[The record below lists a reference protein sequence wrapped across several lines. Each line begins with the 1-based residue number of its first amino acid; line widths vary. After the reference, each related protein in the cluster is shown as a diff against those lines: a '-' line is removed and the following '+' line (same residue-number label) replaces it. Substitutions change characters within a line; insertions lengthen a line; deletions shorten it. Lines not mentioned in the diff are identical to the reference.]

1 MRRTLLVLC
10 LALPV
15 HANAQRAAARTPAA
29 YKDSSLAIDVRA
41 RDLLGRMT
49 LEEKFWQLWMVPGDL
64 DSGTTVYEHGVFG
77 LQVRERGELVRASDP
92 GAAARHMA
100 EKLNSIQRFF
110 VERTRLGIPIIPFEE
125 AVHGLYGTGATM
137 FPAAIALAATWDTS
151 LMGAVATAIAT
162 EARTRGVRQ
171 VLSPVINIANDVRWG
186 RMEETYGEDPWLST
200 AMTLA
205 FVRPF
210 EKMGVVTTPK
220 HFVANVGEG
229 GRDSYPIDF
238 DERLLDEIFFPP
250 FKAAIQQ
257 GGARSVMASYNSVNG
272 QPATA
277 NERLLTKVLRD
288 DWKFRGVVIGDQAAT
303 GGAQV
308 LHFTSPNNLVSTKQ
322 AIEAGLDVIF
332 QSSVEQYRQ
341 FWPAFERGMIDQRAI
356 DRAVSRVL
364 RLKFELGLFEHPYV
378 DAKAAARNG
387 GPPAHRA
394 LALEAARASIT
405 LLKNASGTLPLKRS
419 IASLAVIG
427 TDADEARLGG
437 YSGAGNEK
445 VPIVQGI
452 RTKLGAGAGVR
463 YAPGP
468 GRFAA
473 EYVPVPAA
481 NLVTVTGDKRVPGL
495 AAEYFDNNRLEGEPR
510 VKRQDERVDFG
521 WTLNSPAR
529 GIPFDWYSVRWT
541 GKLIAPSTE
550 AVRLGVEGNDGYR
563 LWLDGKLLI
572 DDWEK
577 KSYGSTLKEVRL
589 EAGREY
595 DLRLEYF
602 ESTGNARVKLVWNHA
617 VPNDWRAKID
627 SAIQIAQMSD
637 AVVIV
642 AGIEEGEFRDR
653 SSLKLP
659 GHQEELIEAVAATGR
674 PVVVVIVGGSAVTMR
689 SWIDRVGAVVDV
701 WYPGEVGGT
710 AVADVLFGDHDPGGR
725 LPITFPMS
733 EGQLPLT
740 YNHKPTGRGDDYLDG
755 TGQAEFPFG
764 FGLSYTTFEYSGL
777 AIEPAEIA
785 LTASATV
792 RCTVKNSGA
801 VAGDEVVQLY
811 LREEVTSVAT
821 PLIAL
826 KGFQRIHLEPGESKR
841 LTFKLS
847 APELSLLDAKLR
859 SVVEPGTFRVM
870 IGRSSK
876 DIRLRGRLQV
886 K

>member
-1 MRRTLLVLC
+1 MRRALLFLC
-10 LALPV
+10 IPLLSCATAPRAGGPAYRNSTLPV
-15 HANAQRAAARTPAA
+15 DAR
-29 YKDSSLAIDVRA
+29 VH
-41 RDLLGRMT
+41 DLLGRMT

-64 DSGTTVYEHGVFG
+64 DSGTTLYQHGVFG
-77 LQVRERGELVRASDP
+77 LQVREHGIVSDGSDP
-92 GAAARHMA
+92 GPAARRMA
-100 EKLNSIQRFF
+100 GKLNSIQRYF

-125 AVHGLYGTGATM
+125 AVHGLYGNGGTM

-162 EARTRGVRQ
+162 ESRTRGVRQ
-171 VLSPVINIANDVRWG
+171 VLSPVINIANDPRWG
-186 RMEETYGEDPWLST
+186 RVEETYGEDPWLTT

-210 EKMGVVTTPK
+210 ERMGVVTTPK

-238 DERLLDEIFFPP
+238 DERLLEEVFFPP

-257 GGARSVMASYNSVNG
+257 AGARSVMASYNSVNG

-277 NERLLTKVLRD
+277 NEWLLTKVLRD
-288 DWKFRGVVIGDQAAT
+288 DWSFGGIAIGDQAGT

-332 QSSVEQYRQ
+332 QSSVQQYTQ
-341 FWPAFERGMIDQRAI
+341 FWPAFERGMIDRRAI
-356 DRAVSRVL
+356 DRALSRVL

-378 DAKAAARNG
+378 DVDEAARSG
-387 GPPAHRA
+387 GSRENRA
-394 LALEAARASIT
+394 LALESARASIT
-405 LLKNASGTLPLKRS
+405 LLKNDAGTLPLKKS
-419 IASLAVIG
+419 LKSLALIG

-437 YSGAGNEK
+437 YSGEGNGRIS
-445 VPIVQGI
+445 IVQGI
-452 RTKLGAGAGVR
+452 RRKLGAGTEVR

-468 GRFAA
+468 GRFAL

-481 NLVTVTGDKRVPGL
+481 NLVSVSDGKRTPGL
-495 AAEYFDNNRLEGEPR
+495 TAEYFDNNRLEGAPR
-510 VKRQDERVDFG
+510 VRRQDDRVDFG

-529 GIPFDWYSVRWT
+529 GIPFDWYSVRWM
-541 GKLIAPSTE
+541 GKLVAPATE
-550 AVRLGVEGNDGYR
+550 TVRLGVEGNDGYR
-563 LWLDGKLLI
+563 LYLDGSLLI
-572 DDWEK
+572 DDWQK
-577 KSYGSTLKEVRL
+577 KSYGSLLKDVRL

-617 VPNDWRAKID
+617 VPTDWRAKID
-627 SAIQIAQMSD
+627 SAVQIARGSD

-659 GHQEELIEAVAATGR
+659 GHQEELIEAVAATGK
-674 PVVVVIVGGSAVTMR
+674 PVVVAIVGGSAVTMR
-689 SWIDRVGAVVDV
+689 DWIDRVGAVVDV
-701 WYPGEVGGT
+701 WYPGEAGGE

-725 LPITFPMS
+725 LPITFPVS

-755 TGQAEFPFG
+755 TGQAAFPFG
-764 FGLSYTTFEYSGL
+764 FGLSYTTFEYGGL
-777 AIEPAEIA
+777 SIEPSEIA
-785 LTASATV
+785 PGGTATV
-792 RCTVKNSGA
+792 HCTVQNSGA
-801 VAGDEVVQLY
+801 MAGDEVVELY
-811 LREEVTSVAT
+811 LRQEVTSVAT

-826 KGFQRIHLEPGESKR
+826 KGFKRIHLAAGESKDVSF
-841 LTFKLS
+841 TLS
-847 APELSLLDAKLR
+847 STELGLLDAKLR

-876 DIRLRGRLQV
+876 DIRLRGKLEV

>member
-1 MRRTLLVLC
+1 MRRALVLLC
-10 LALPV
+10 VAVSSIAGAQQTTSPRYKNAALGV
-15 HANAQRAAARTPAA
+15 DARVA
-29 YKDSSLAIDVRA
+29 
-41 RDLLGRMT
+41 DLLSRMT

-64 DSGTTVYEHGVFG
+64 DSSTKVYEHGVFG
-77 LQVRERGELVRASDP
+77 LQVREHSLPPQGNDP
-92 GAAARHMA
+92 AAAGRRMA
-100 EKLNSIQRFF
+100 EKLNAIQRFF
-110 VERTRLGIPIIPFEE
+110 VEKTRLGIPIIPFEE
-125 AVHGLYGTGATM
+125 AVHGLYGDGATM

-162 EARTRGVRQ
+162 ESRTRGVRQ

-186 RMEETYGEDPWLST
+186 RVEETYGEDPWLTT
-200 AMTLA
+200 AMALA

-220 HFVANVGEG
+220 HFIANVGEG
-229 GRDSYPIDF
+229 GRDSYPIDS

-272 QPATA
+272 EPASA
-277 NERLLTKVLRD
+277 NDWLLTKVLRT
-288 DWKFRGVVIGDQAAT
+288 DWKFSGVVIGDQAAT

-332 QSSVEQYRQ
+332 QSSVQQYTQ

-364 RLKFELGLFEHPYV
+364 KLKFELGLFEHPFV
-378 DAKAAARNG
+378 DPDEAARRG
-387 GPPAHRA
+387 GSRESRA
-394 LALEAARASIT
+394 LALDAARASIT
-405 LLKNASGTLPLKRS
+405 LLKNEGSALPFKKNLAS
-419 IASLAVIG
+419 IAVIG

-437 YSGAGNEK
+437 YSGDGNDKISILEGIKRK
-445 VPIVQGI
+445 VGPNV
-452 RTKLGAGAGVR
+452 AVR

-468 GRFAA
+468 GRFAV
-473 EYVPVPAA
+473 EYVPVPAT
-481 NLVTVTGDKRVPGL
+481 NLVTVADGKRTPGL
-495 AAEYFDNNRLEGEPR
+495 AGEYFDNNRLEGNPR
-510 VKRQDERVDFG
+510 VRRQDAHVDFG

-541 GKLIAPSTE
+541 GKLVAPATE
-550 AVRLGVEGNDGYR
+550 TVRLGVEGNDGYR
-563 LWLDGKLLI
+563 LYLDGKLLI
-572 DDWEK
+572 DDWQK
-577 KSYGSTLKEVRL
+577 KSYGSNLKEVRL
-589 EAGREY
+589 EAGRDY

-602 ESTGNARVKLVWNHA
+602 ESTGNAHVKLVWTHA
-617 VPNDWRAKID
+617 VPDDWRARID
-627 SAIQIAQMSD
+627 SAVRVARMSD
-637 AVVIV
+637 AIVVV

-659 GHQEELIEAVAATGR
+659 GHQEELIATVAATGK
-674 PVVVVIVGGSAVTMR
+674 PVAVAVVGGSAVTMQN
-689 SWIDRVGAVVDV
+689 WIDRVGAVVDV
-701 WYPGEVGGT
+701 WYPGEAGGI
-710 AVADVLFGDHDPGGR
+710 AVADVLFGDYNPSGR
-725 LPITFPMS
+725 LPVTFPMS

-764 FGLSYTTFEYSGL
+764 YGLSYTTFEYGDLSITPG
-777 AIEPAEIA
+777 EIA
-785 LTASATV
+785 PNGTVAV
-792 RCTVKNSGA
+792 RCTVRNTGA
-801 VAGDEVVQLY
+801 IAGDEVVELY
-811 LREEVTSVAT
+811 LREEVTPVAT

-826 KGFQRIHLEPGESKR
+826 RGFERIHLEAGESKSVSF
-841 LTFKLS
+841 TLS
-847 APELSLLDAKLR
+847 TAALSLLDAKLR

-876 DIRLRGRLQV
+876 DIRLRGKFQV

>member
-1 MRRTLLVLC
+1 MRRALLFLC
-10 LALPV
+10 IPLLSCATAPRAGGPAYRNSTLPV
-15 HANAQRAAARTPAA
+15 DAR
-29 YKDSSLAIDVRA
+29 VH
-41 RDLLGRMT
+41 DLLGRMT

-64 DSGTTVYEHGVFG
+64 DSGTTLYQHGVFG
-77 LQVRERGELVRASDP
+77 LQVREHGIVSDGSDP
-92 GAAARHMA
+92 GPAARRMA
-100 EKLNSIQRFF
+100 GKLNSIQRYF

-125 AVHGLYGTGATM
+125 AVHGLYGNGGTM

-162 EARTRGVRQ
+162 ESRTRGVRQ
-171 VLSPVINIANDVRWG
+171 VLSPVINIANDPRWG
-186 RMEETYGEDPWLST
+186 RVEETYGEDPWLTT

-210 EKMGVVTTPK
+210 ERMGVVTTPK

-238 DERLLDEIFFPP
+238 DERLLEEVFFPP

-257 GGARSVMASYNSVNG
+257 AGARSVMASYNSVNG

-277 NERLLTKVLRD
+277 NEWLLTKVLRD
-288 DWKFRGVVIGDQAAT
+288 DWSFGGIAIGDQAGT

-332 QSSVEQYRQ
+332 QSSVQQYTQ
-341 FWPAFERGMIDQRAI
+341 FWPAFERGMIDRRAI
-356 DRAVSRVL
+356 DRALSRVL

-378 DAKAAARNG
+378 DVDEAARSG
-387 GPPAHRA
+387 GSRENRA
-394 LALEAARASIT
+394 LALESARASIT
-405 LLKNASGTLPLKRS
+405 LLKNDAGTLPLKKS
-419 IASLAVIG
+419 LKSLALIG

-437 YSGAGNEK
+437 YSGEGNGRIS
-445 VPIVQGI
+445 IVQGI
-452 RTKLGAGAGVR
+452 RRKLGAGTEVR

-468 GRFAA
+468 GRFAL

-481 NLVTVTGDKRVPGL
+481 NLVSVSDGKRTPGL
-495 AAEYFDNNRLEGEPR
+495 TAEYFDNNRLEGAPR
-510 VKRQDERVDFG
+510 VRRQDDRVDFG

-529 GIPFDWYSVRWT
+529 GIPFDWYSVRWM
-541 GKLIAPSTE
+541 GKLVAPATE
-550 AVRLGVEGNDGYR
+550 TVRLGVEGNDGYR
-563 LWLDGKLLI
+563 LYLDGSLLI
-572 DDWEK
+572 DDWQK
-577 KSYGSTLKEVRL
+577 KSYGSLLKDVRL

-617 VPNDWRAKID
+617 VPTDWRAKID
-627 SAIQIAQMSD
+627 SAVQVARGSD

-659 GHQEELIEAVAATGR
+659 GHQEELIEAVAATGK
-674 PVVVVIVGGSAVTMR
+674 PVVVAIVGGSAVTMR
-689 SWIDRVGAVVDV
+689 DWIDRVGAVVDV
-701 WYPGEVGGT
+701 WYPGEAGGE

-725 LPITFPMS
+725 LPITFPVS

-755 TGQAEFPFG
+755 TGQAAFPFG
-764 FGLSYTTFEYSGL
+764 FGLSYTTFEYGGL
-777 AIEPAEIA
+777 SIEPSEIVPGG
-785 LTASATV
+785 TATV
-792 RCTVKNSGA
+792 HCTVQNSGA
-801 VAGDEVVQLY
+801 MAGDEVVELY
-811 LREEVTSVAT
+811 LRQEVTSVAT

-826 KGFQRIHLEPGESKR
+826 KGFKRIHLAAGESKDVSF
-841 LTFKLS
+841 TLS
-847 APELSLLDAKLR
+847 STELGLLDAKLR

-876 DIRLRGRLQV
+876 DIRLRGKLQG